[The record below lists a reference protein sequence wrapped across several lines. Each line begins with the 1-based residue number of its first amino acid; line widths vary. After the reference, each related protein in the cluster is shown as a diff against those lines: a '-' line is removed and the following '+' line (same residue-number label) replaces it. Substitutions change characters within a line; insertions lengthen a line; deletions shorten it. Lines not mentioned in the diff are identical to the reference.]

1 MEIDFSVHF
10 GVTAYRLNEKKLP
23 LCSVDFSVA
32 VFCTHS
38 DVEYFNSVSV
48 LSV

>member
-1 MEIDFSVHF
+1 VIVQNSTMLYMQC
-10 GVTAYRLNEKKLP
+10 AL
-23 LCSVDFSVA
+23 SVA
-32 VFCTHS
+32 VFRTHS